1 MNGESE
7 GSGMKQP
14 RPARRT
20 RNTGRF
26 YDEHGSSF
34 TPKHDAI
41 DLFASMILSKIDEE
55 SYEHAAWEDADRV
68 MQNHVL
74 PKCLPWSKPRVPLLR
89 NLPRDIEDMQGVWHA
104 GEDAEGVGY
113 RKHINSGSLG
123 YGMYDM
129 GGLSKDDVKGTRAE
143 TIIAAK
149 PSIGNSDTPLSPA
162 RTRRMSSNED
172 AGATSSKEE
181 SEIPLEYSDDT
192 LTAAAR
198 RSDDPGIIELTGQQ
212 CMNYYLIIYL
222 FSSLISLPIILINAS
237 PLCVPCISSQT
248 TSAFTYVMSP
258 EVPAT

>member
-1 MNGESE
+1 
-7 GSGMKQP
+7 MKQP

-55 SYEHAAWEDADRV
+55 SYEYAAWEDADRV

-89 NLPRDIEDMQGVWHA
+89 TLPRDIEDMQGVWHA

-113 RKHINSGSLG
+113 RKHINSGLLG

-129 GGLSKDDVKGTRAE
+129 GGLSKDDVRGTRAE

-149 PSIGNSDTPLSPA
+149 PSIGNSDTPLSPT
-162 RTRRMSSNED
+162 RTRRMNSNEE
-172 AGATSSKEE
+172 AVASAQEE
-181 SEIPLEYSDDT
+181 SEIPLEYSDT

-198 RSDDPGIIELTGQQ
+198 RSDDPGIIELTGQSVHEFLSDHIFMSMFHFYFQ
-212 CMNYYLIIYL
+212 L
-222 FSSLISLPIILINAS
+222 FLLTLHHYN
-237 PLCVPCISSQT
+237 LNMLFRKSSQT